1 MCERSVYMKTAEELF
16 EISNKTVPEKVA
28 QILDGVR
35 EHIIARCEEEANN
48 GATYYEIQLKS
59 CVHYLKDLLLEECIK
74 LVKEFEDNG
83 YKIVIKDKGNGYYLN
98 FSIIISWNGKEKND
112 NGFVLA
118 QGKILYTTEK
128 GVIK

>member
-1 MCERSVYMKTAEELF
+1 MKTAAELL
-16 EISNKTVPEKVA
+16 EISNKTIPEKVA
-28 QILDGVR
+28 RILDGVR

-48 GATYYEIQLKS
+48 GGTCYEMRLNTT
-59 CVHYLKDLLLEECIK
+59 VHYLKNYLLEECVK

-112 NGFVLA
+112 NGFALI